1 MILKLLATWS
11 FFRDIGVMDLIN
23 FRNNDKTGHSSLVEM
38 VCENLALPD
47 STFLGTRITKK
58 MLIDNNELSNQDK
71 KLVTDV
77 IQSIEWQNTLKPET
91 LNVAVYVTDTVEY
104 IEVAVIRVVLK
115 NAGNETNNKNKAK
128 SNSSLLSKVA
138 KLLHTLIPYPV
149 ILLLELGEELVISL
163 ADKRI
168 NQADKSKLVTEYI
181 YNSDWLSSMGLTD
194 NENAFLND
202 FSLKNVSSLNY
213 FELYQDFISMLISLE
228 TSKISGHY
236 LSKNSLYKNNA
247 DKNLL
252 TVQNDSEPE
261 SSLSF
266 AEKSNDDKTALLKEL
281 ESLEV
286 ELSSIR
292 NKIKKETQ
300 MNTKMRLNVQ
310 ARKVKQAI
318 SAITSQLA

>member
-1 MILKLLATWS
+1 
-11 FFRDIGVMDLIN
+11 MDLIN
-23 FRNNDKTGHSSLVEM
+23 FGNNDKTEHSSLVEM

-104 IEVAVIRVVLK
+104 IEIAVIRVVLK
-115 NAGNETNNKNKAK
+115 SDIKNKAK
-128 SNSSLLSKVA
+128 LKNVA

-149 ILLLELGEELVISL
+149 ILLLELGEELAISL

-168 NQADKSKLVTEYI
+168 NQADKSKLVIEYI
-181 YNSDWLSSMGLTD
+181 YNSDWLSSMGLTE

-202 FSLKNVSSLNY
+202 FSLRNVSSLNY
-213 FELYQDFISMLISLE
+213 FELYQDFISMLIGLE

-236 LSKNSLYKNNA
+236 LSKSSRYKNYS
-247 DKNLL
+247 DKNIL

-266 AEKSNDDKTALLKEL
+266 SEKSNEDKTALLKEL
-281 ESLEV
+281 EGLEA

-300 MNTKMRLNVQ
+300 MNTKMRLNVE
-310 ARKVKQAI
+310 ARKIKQAI
-318 SAITSQLA
+318 TVIKTHLA

>member
-1 MILKLLATWS
+1 
-11 FFRDIGVMDLIN
+11 MDLIN

-115 NAGNETNNKNKAK
+115 NAGNETNSKNKAK

-138 KLLHTLIPYPV
+138 KLLHTLISYPV
-149 ILLLELGEELVISL
+149 ILLLELGEELAISL

-168 NQADKSKLVTEYI
+168 NQADKSKLVIEYI
-181 YNSDWLSSMGLTD
+181 YNSDWLSSTGLTE
-194 NENAFLND
+194 NENVFLND
-202 FSLKNVSSLNY
+202 FSLKNVSSINY
-213 FELYQDFISMLISLE
+213 FELYQDFISILIGLE
-228 TSKISGHY
+228 TSKVSGHY
-236 LSKNSLYKNNA
+236 LSKSSRYKNNV
-247 DKNLL
+247 DKNIL

-261 SSLSF
+261 SKVSTSF
-266 AEKSNDDKTALLKEL
+266 AEKSNEDKTALLKEL
-281 ESLEV
+281 EGLEA

-300 MNTKMRLNVQ
+300 MNTKMRLNVE
-310 ARKVKQAI
+310 ARKIKQAI
-318 SAITSQLA
+318 TVIKIHLA

>member
-1 MILKLLATWS
+1 
-11 FFRDIGVMDLIN
+11 MDLIN
-23 FRNNDKTGHSSLVEM
+23 FGNNDKTEHSSLVEM
-38 VCENLALPD
+38 VCENLALPN

-58 MLIDNNELSNQDK
+58 MLIDNNELSSQDK

-104 IEVAVIRVVLK
+104 IEIAVIRVVLK
-115 NAGNETNNKNKAK
+115 NAGNETNSKNKFK
-128 SNSSLLSKVA
+128 FNSLLLSKVA

-149 ILLLELGEELVISL
+149 ILLLELGEELAISL

-168 NQADKSKLVTEYI
+168 NQADKSKLVIEYI
-181 YNSDWLSSMGLTD
+181 YNSDWLSSMGLTE

-213 FELYQDFISMLISLE
+213 FELYQDFISMLIGLE

-247 DKNLL
+247 GKNLL
-252 TVQNDSEPE
+252 TAQNDSEPE
-261 SSLSF
+261 LKASTSF
-266 AEKSNDDKTALLKEL
+266 VEKSNEDKTALLKEL
-281 ESLEV
+281 EGLEV

-300 MNTKMRLNVQ
+300 MNTKMCLNVE
-310 ARKVKQAI
+310 ARKIKQAI
-318 SAITSQLA
+318 TVIKIHLA